1 MDKPQHCEMG
11 GGGKQVAEYVLHDA
25 IYMKLKQTK

>member
-1 MDKPQHCEMG
+1 MDKPQHCEM